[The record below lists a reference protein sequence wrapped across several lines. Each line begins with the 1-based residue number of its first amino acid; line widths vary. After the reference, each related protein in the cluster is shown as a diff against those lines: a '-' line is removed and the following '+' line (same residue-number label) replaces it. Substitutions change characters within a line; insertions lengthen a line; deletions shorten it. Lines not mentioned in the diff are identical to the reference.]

1 MVFTMSYSNA
11 DLRKGVLMA
20 SVDYTNENRQRLMAF
35 FRSGSKAPEDIGRLG
50 VEVEHIIIGD
60 DGDAI
65 SYEPT
70 DAHKGVRDVLAY
82 LTTWYPQQSFNDH
95 GDLLGLLGDE
105 GSVTLEPAAQLE
117 LSAAPYD
124 SIAQVRRAYRNFR
137 ERVDTFLAAD
147 GAHVEAWGYHPT
159 HRAQDLVLIPKKRYD
174 FMDSYFQ
181 SIGSNG
187 DRMMR
192 GSASTQVSVD
202 FVDEADAVRKMRVAG
217 ALAPIL
223 AAIADNTPM
232 FEGEPNHVPIR
243 RLSLWREVDNLRC
256 GTIPH
261 LFEERFGFGTYADW
275 LLETPPIFVTR
286 AAADDLDG
294 PTLRPFFTQSAAEAY
309 ADAPLADSDVEHI
322 ASMFWPDVRLK
333 RFVEVR
339 PADCM
344 PEEQIIGYTALI
356 KGIFYS
362 NESLSAI
369 EEELGVSANTANSRG
384 AWGLTAQDVSAAIAQ
399 IASHGLAGSV
409 YGKELSTWEGMLFD
423 LARAALPTSEKDYLV
438 PLESFA
444 ADKPWWHVD

>member
-1 MVFTMSYSNA
+1 MSYSNA
-11 DLRKGVLMA
+11 DQRKGVLMA

-50 VEVEHIIIGD
+50 VEVEHLIVGD

-124 SIAQVRRAYRNFR
+124 SIAQ
-137 ERVDTFLAAD
+137 
-147 GAHVEAWGYHPT
+147 
-159 HRAQDLVLIPKKRYD
+159 
-174 FMDSYFQ
+174 
-181 SIGSNG
+181 
-187 DRMMR
+187 
-192 GSASTQVSVD
+192 
-202 FVDEADAVRKMRVAG
+202 
-217 ALAPIL
+217 
-223 AAIADNTPM
+223 
-232 FEGEPNHVPIR
+232 
-243 RLSLWREVDNLRC
+243 
-256 GTIPH
+256 
-261 LFEERFGFGTYADW
+261 
-275 LLETPPIFVTR
+275 
-286 AAADDLDG
+286 
-294 PTLRPFFTQSAAEAY
+294 
-309 ADAPLADSDVEHI
+309 
-322 ASMFWPDVRLK
+322 
-333 RFVEVR
+333 
-339 PADCM
+339 
-344 PEEQIIGYTALI
+344 
-356 KGIFYS
+356 
-362 NESLSAI
+362 
-369 EEELGVSANTANSRG
+369 
-384 AWGLTAQDVSAAIAQ
+384 